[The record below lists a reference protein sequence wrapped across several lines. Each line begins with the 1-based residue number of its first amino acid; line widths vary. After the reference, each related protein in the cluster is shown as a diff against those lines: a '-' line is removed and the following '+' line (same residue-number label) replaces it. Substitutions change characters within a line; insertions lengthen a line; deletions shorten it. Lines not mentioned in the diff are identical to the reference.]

1 MKNNQ
6 VILVDRF
13 DHEIGVME
21 KLQAHEEGKLHRA
34 FSVFIFNE
42 KEELLL
48 QQRALS
54 KYHSG
59 GLWTNTCC
67 SHPQPNEKT
76 IDGAHRRLM
85 EEMGFSTDVDW
96 VGHVLY
102 KAEFGN
108 GLTEYEF
115 DHVFLGY
122 YDGEIHINPEE
133 VETYKWVSINEL
145 ESWIQEKPTDFTAW
159 FGLCLEKVKEAL
171 LYKNR
176 EIA

>member
-1 MKNNQ
+1 MDVNQ
-6 VILVDRF
+6 VILVDR
-13 DHEIGVME
+13 DDREVGVME
-21 KLQAHEEGKLHRA
+21 KLQAHVEGKLHRA

-42 KEELLL
+42 KDELLL

-67 SHPQPNEKT
+67 SHPKPNEKT
-76 IDGAHRRLM
+76 IDGARRRLI

-102 KAEFGN
+102 QAEFGN
-108 GLTEYEF
+108 GLIEHEF

-122 YDGEIHINPEE
+122 HDGNININLDE
-133 VETYKWVSINEL
+133 VETYKWISIQEL
-145 ESWIQEKPTDFTAW
+145 EEWIQNKPTDFTAW
-159 FGLCLEKVKEAL
+159 FGLCLEKVKQAL
-171 LYKNR
+171 HYKNR
-176 EIA
+176 GIA